1 MPGFSTVLLSLNL
14 FFGLPGIS
22 FVGKKELLCSQSSS
36 HCEFSFIGSVR
47 HSVFV
52 LSAVAAVNFFGAR
65 LRATPFLFGGKCS
78 DV

>member
-1 MPGFSTVLLSLNL
+1 MFTIQLTLRI
-14 FFGLPGIS
+14 F
-22 FVGKKELLCSQSSS
+22 
-36 HCEFSFIGSVR
+36 FIGSVR

-52 LSAVAAVNFFGAR
+52 LSAVAAINFFGAR